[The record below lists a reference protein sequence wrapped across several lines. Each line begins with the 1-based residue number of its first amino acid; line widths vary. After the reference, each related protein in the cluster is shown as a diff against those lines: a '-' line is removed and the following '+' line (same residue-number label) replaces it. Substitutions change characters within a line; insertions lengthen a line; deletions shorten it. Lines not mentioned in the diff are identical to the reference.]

1 MAEASSQVLVC
12 DDESFFREAIRD
24 ILTAEGFGVLEAE
37 NGEVALACAS
47 DPSIGVL
54 VLDIRLP
61 GIDGLA
67 VLRRLGET
75 RPDLRVIM
83 LSASNDQEI
92 VLDALR
98 LGAFD
103 YLAKPLH
110 DEELVLAVRRA
121 AQSHEL
127 AADWGRLRGRVER
140 LATQLES
147 VARTAEDLDAEK
159 RDERLAESLV
169 AVASNVLEATRTSLL
184 LTHDDGSALRVA
196 AAHGRTLKSE
206 ELDPVPFGH
215 GVAGVAFEEGEPL
228 AVSDIEADPRFAA
241 SAQRE
246 RYESNSFSI
255 APLVSGGEP
264 IGLLCAADRAGGA
277 PFTEEDLALLRLIAG
292 QAVRLLRPGAPEAP
306 QASAAEDAG
315 RGAQGRDAELA
326 RIVCDAICNEVEPD
340 RIFHAALQPIAEAL
354 DAAPVSVHLFD
365 EPREALRCEASCDGG
380 EREDRATLPSA
391 AGLTGGVAQTG
402 RLVAT
407 DSPESDDRFDPDVDS
422 PADGRIGPLVCAPL
436 SLRGQVVGVLRLF
449 PRADAAGAGR
459 SAEVLSAALSA
470 AVRNV
475 LLYRSLLD
483 SIDEVAAARR
493 MARR

>member
-1 MAEASSQVLVC
+1 MAEPSSQVLVC
-12 DDESFFREAIRD
+12 DDETFFREAIRD

-37 NGEVALACAS
+37 DGETALACAA
-47 DPSIGVL
+47 DPAVGVL
-54 VLDIRLP
+54 ILDIRLP

-67 VLRRLGET
+67 VLRQLGEA

-83 LSASNDQEI
+83 LSASNDQES

-127 AADWGRLRGRVER
+127 VTDWGRLRSRVER
-140 LATQLES
+140 LATQLEA
-147 VARTAEDLDAEK
+147 VARAAESADPEK
-159 RDERLAESLV
+159 RDELLVESLTV
-169 AVASNVLEATRTSLL
+169 VTSDVLEATRTSLL
-184 LTHDDGSALRVA
+184 LTQDDGSALRVA
-196 AAHGRTLKSE
+196 ASHGRTLE
-206 ELDPVPFGH
+206 ADELDPVPFGH
-215 GVAGVAFEEGEPL
+215 GVAGVAFEVGEPV
-228 AVSDIEADPRFAA
+228 AVSDIEADPRFAD
-241 SAQRE
+241 SVQRE

-292 QAVRLLRPGAPEAP
+292 QAVRLLRPGGALAQPGP
-306 QASAAEDAG
+306 VGEDAG
-315 RGAQGRDAELA
+315 THVRDAELV
-326 RIVCDAICNEVEPD
+326 RIVCDAICNEVEPE
-340 RIFHAALQPIAEAL
+340 RLFAAALQPIAEAL
-354 DAAPVSVHLFD
+354 DAAPVSIHLFD

-380 EREDRATLPSA
+380 EREDRVALPVD
-391 AGLTGGVAQTG
+391 AGLTGAVAQSG

-407 DSPESDDRFDPDVDS
+407 DSPEADDRFDPAVDS
-422 PADGRIGPLVCAPL
+422 PADGRVGPLVCAPL
-436 SLRGQVVGVLRLF
+436 SLRGKVVGVLRLF
-449 PRADAAGAGR
+449 PRQDSVGAGR

-493 MARR
+493 RARR